1 MKTTTVQR
9 CGGHITLLFTVDK
22 SNTLM
27 RSQGSKGAGFSIHH
41 GVEITAALH
50 REPPHAT
57 EVMNGIK
64 PDEPPPKRTVVSS
77 KISVQTASG
86 EYLERIDLYLDY
98 IQACRDAT
106 LLRDDEWLT
115 LDVRLECPTSQGFG
129 MSAAGLVALG
139 RAIHALTGRGRSVQ
153 YLKMAHRVERTHA
166 GGLGDVLGASV
177 GGVELRLAPGA
188 PGWPGHAVSFEA
200 KGSVLLAWDPLE
212 ERHTSTYIDDLEWQR
227 SITRAGEAG
236 VRSLATTDWSVDR
249 WSDLLRE
256 ARTFATASGM
266 LEEAHRV
273 RIHQAVLEAVQRGG
287 WQASMAVRLC
297 MLGSSVVVLPR
308 RLDEGLRPEDLE
320 ALRGYVAEQGFSCL
334 ISSIGPL
341 NRLD

>member
-1 MKTTTVQR
+1 
-9 CGGHITLLFTVDK
+9 
-22 SNTLM
+22 
-27 RSQGSKGAGFSIHH
+27 
-41 GVEITAALH
+41 
-50 REPPHAT
+50 
-57 EVMNGIK
+57 
-64 PDEPPPKRTVVSS
+64 
-77 KISVQTASG
+77 
-86 EYLERIDLYLDY
+86 
-98 IQACRDAT
+98 
-106 LLRDDEWLT
+106 
-115 LDVRLECPTSQGFG
+115 
-129 MSAAGLVALG
+129 
-139 RAIHALTGRGRSVQ
+139 
-153 YLKMAHRVERTHA
+153 MAHRVERTHA
-166 GGLGDVLGASV
+166 GGLGDVVGASG

-212 ERHTSTYIDDLEWQR
+212 ERHTSTYIDDVEWQR

-236 VRSLATTDWSVDR
+236 VRSLATADWSVDR

-266 LEEAHRV
+266 LEEPHRV

-308 RLDEGLRPEDLE
+308 RLDEGLRQEDLE

-334 ISSIGPL
+334 ISSLGTL

>member
-41 GVEITAALH
+41 GVEITAELH

-57 EVMNGIK
+57 EAMNGIK

-77 KISVQTASG
+77 EISVQTASG

-139 RAIHALTGRGRSVQ
+139 RAIH
-153 YLKMAHRVERTHA
+153 
-166 GGLGDVLGASV
+166 VL
-177 GGVELRLAPGA
+177 
-188 PGWPGHAVSFEA
+188 
-200 KGSVLLAWDPLE
+200 
-212 ERHTSTYIDDLEWQR
+212 
-227 SITRAGEAG
+227 
-236 VRSLATTDWSVDR
+236 SL
-249 WSDLLRE
+249 
-256 ARTFATASGM
+256 
-266 LEEAHRV
+266 
-273 RIHQAVLEAVQRGG
+273 IH
-287 WQASMAVRLC
+287 
-297 MLGSSVVVLPR
+297 
-308 RLDEGLRPEDLE
+308 
-320 ALRGYVAEQGFSCL
+320 
-334 ISSIGPL
+334 I
-341 NRLD
+341 

>member
-1 MKTTTVQR
+1 M
-9 CGGHITLLFTVDK
+9 
-22 SNTLM
+22 
-27 RSQGSKGAGFSIHH
+27 
-41 GVEITAALH
+41 
-50 REPPHAT
+50 
-57 EVMNGIK
+57 
-64 PDEPPPKRTVVSS
+64 
-77 KISVQTASG
+77 
-86 EYLERIDLYLDY
+86 
-98 IQACRDAT
+98 
-106 LLRDDEWLT
+106 
-115 LDVRLECPTSQGFG
+115 
-129 MSAAGLVALG
+129 
-139 RAIHALTGRGRSVQ
+139 
-153 YLKMAHRVERTHA
+153 
-166 GGLGDVLGASV
+166 
-177 GGVELRLAPGA
+177 
-188 PGWPGHAVSFEA
+188 SFEA

-341 NRLD
+341 NRPD